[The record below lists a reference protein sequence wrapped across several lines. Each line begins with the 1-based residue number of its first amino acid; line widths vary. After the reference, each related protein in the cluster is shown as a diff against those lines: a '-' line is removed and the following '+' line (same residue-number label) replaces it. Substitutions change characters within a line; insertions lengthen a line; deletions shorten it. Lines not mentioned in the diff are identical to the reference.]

1 MIIAYVYTQHIQT
14 LLAKHEVRDQI
25 NQGHRASTGVL
36 GDFCDG
42 EFIKNHPLV
51 AENPETLMLA
61 FYFDDLET
69 ANPLGSRRGKH
80 KLGRVTFISSS
91 QLLFIIWVSLLT
103 SYRDVLLVSSKHSSC
118 PPFNPPI
125 YTASSCSKIK

>member
-1 MIIAYVYTQHIQT
+1 MIVVDIAYMHTQRIQA

-25 NQGHRASTGVL
+25 DQGHRAPTGVL

-51 AENPETLMLA
+51 TANPESLMLA

-80 KLGRVTFISSS
+80 KLGRLTFMSSFHTVVYNGFS
-91 QLLFIIWVSLLT
+91 VQGCSIGLF
-103 SYRDVLLVSSKHSSC
+103 
-118 PPFNPPI
+118 
-125 YTASSCSKIK
+125 

>member
-1 MIIAYVYTQHIQT
+1 MSTCTYAPSTKFYCFQA
-14 LLAKHEVRDQI
+14 LLAKHEVRDEI
-25 NQGHRASTGVL
+25 DQGHCAPIGVL

-51 AENPETLMLA
+51 TDNPEMLMLA

-80 KLGRVTFISSS
+80 KLGKLFQFHLLSAFIAFST
-91 QLLFIIWVSLLT
+91 SLL
-103 SYRDVLLVSSKHSSC
+103 
-118 PPFNPPI
+118 I
-125 YTASSCSKIK
+125 YFFGLT